1 MDVPSKTDTVVASDS
16 GLTPSTIPGG
26 CNNAQNG
33 VSVENVPPQKE
44 GYDWYVFRASYGRE
58 DKAVDLLG
66 ALHADTY
73 IARHT
78 VYTRT
83 KTGVKS
89 SVKKL
94 LPNLVFAYLTTA
106 EAALFTK
113 GPDVPGTMFHER
125 TKDDQ
130 HLIAEL
136 SLIVSYYYNHFQQD
150 AFGKNP
156 PLTIPYRSM
165 LDFIIATST
174 SQDVMPVVEQQ
185 YEIGEEVEVVV
196 GEFKGLRG
204 KVIRQQRNKGKLYV
218 QLHAAPIP
226 STSTS
231 ASGSFSSS
239 ASSSRSA
246 SASRSVSGSAS
257 RQRLFFQLPCLG
269 SFSSALIPTAY
280 FRKVE

>member
-1 MDVPSKTDTVVASDS
+1 MDATSTKDTVETSDA
-16 GLTPSTIPGG
+16 GLAPSTIPGG
-26 CNNAQNG
+26 CNDAQNG

-44 GYDWYVFRASYGRE
+44 GYEWYVFRASYGRE
-58 DKAVDLLG
+58 DKAADLLG
-66 ALHADTY
+66 GLQADSY

-89 SVKKL
+89 TIKKL
-94 LPNLVFAYLTTA
+94 LPNLVFAYLTKS
-106 EAALFTK
+106 EAMLFTN
-113 GPDVPGTMFHER
+113 GPDVHGTLFFER

-130 HLIAEL
+130 RLITEL

-156 PLTIPYRSM
+156 PLTIPYRAM

-174 SQDVMPVVEQQ
+174 AQDVMPVVEQQ
-185 YEIGEEVEVVV
+185 YQIGEEVEVVV

-204 KVIRQQRNKGKLYV
+204 KVIRQQRNKHKLYV
-218 QLHAAPIP
+218 QLHGNAPIP
-226 STSTS
+226 PDSP
-231 ASGSFSSS
+231 AY
-239 ASSSRSA
+239 RD
-246 SASRSVSGSAS
+246 RH
-257 RQRLFFQLPCLG
+257 RLLFHLPCLG